1 MMPRI
6 LQEDGLIPA
15 LSDMLEKSFRFS
27 PIQYEFE
34 HYGISDRFREGVEIG
49 LYRISQELV
58 NNIIKHSG
66 ANRVSVQLFKN
77 GKYLVLLVE
86 DNGKGFEMNELEKSG
101 IGLMNI
107 TSRVE
112 TIQGEFNL
120 SPSPQSGTLATIR
133 IPIDK

>member
-1 MMPRI
+1 M
-6 LQEDGLIPA
+6 
-15 LSDMLEKSFRFS
+15 
-27 PIQYEFE
+27 
-34 HYGISDRFREGVEIG
+34 
-49 LYRISQELV
+49 
-58 NNIIKHSG
+58 
-66 ANRVSVQLFKN
+66 SVQLFKN

-86 DNGKGFEMNELEKSG
+86 DNGKGFEMNKIEKSG

-120 SPSPQSGTLATIR
+120 SPSPESGTLATIR